1 MRRHILA
8 ALFLFAGIMAK
19 AQMVQYGK
27 VVEMNSH
34 GKKLSGVS
42 ITIPSAHDC
51 QPTSSDSYG
60 TFRLCFGEHQTGD
73 VVVGIR
79 AQKYG
84 YEVVNLHVTR
94 DGWTLTTKDSLKI
107 VMAPTEKLM
116 EARLKYYDLIETACI
131 SRFDETNAFL
141 REQYVNGH
149 LSSDE
154 YEYWLA
160 AAQSELQRAYGEM
173 EDLAN
178 SFACIN
184 TDDMDEVSGQ
194 VYQKLAEEDVRGAMA
209 LVAGDSFSTV
219 MQAYNDLNAIQPME
233 NPEQMVAGMDSIV
246 AAETVSA
253 DMTVL
258 QSYVGMME
266 RDYVTSGAKY
276 AKACA
281 YLGVLYKD
289 IDNMDLSTR
298 YLKKALAMYEL
309 LNAMGESYG
318 SQVEKIEGLL
328 K

>member
-34 GKKLSGVS
+34 GKKVGGVS

>member
-1 MRRHILA
+1 MRRHILT

-42 ITIPSAHDC
+42 ITIPLAKDC
-51 QPTSSDSYG
+51 QPTSSESNG
-60 TFRLCFGEHQTGD
+60 TFRLCFGKHQTGD
-73 VVVGIR
+73 VVFGIR

-84 YEVVNLHVTR
+84 YEVVNVHVSDR
-94 DGWTLTTKDSLKI
+94 WTLTTKDTLKI
-107 VMAPTEKLM
+107 VMAPTEKLK

-141 REQYVNGH
+141 REQYVNGY

-160 AAQSELQRAYGEM
+160 AAQSELQRAYSEM

-184 TDDMDEVSGQ
+184 TDDMDDVASKVFENLNRGDVETAMSIAAGGRDVTVMEAYNSINVVFPEMDPEVEVSAIDSVKPETQAQ
-194 VYQKLAEEDVRGAMA
+194 VDILMLQEY
-209 LVAGDSFSTV
+209 
-219 MQAYNDLNAIQPME
+219 
-233 NPEQMVAGMDSIV
+233 
-246 AAETVSA
+246 A
-253 DMTVL
+253 DMMDQDFL
-258 QSYVGMME
+258 I
-266 RDYVTSGAKY
+266 SGAKY

-281 YLGVLYKD
+281 CLGVLLNDYGTEMIARD
-289 IDNMDLSTR
+289 
-298 YLKKALAMYEL
+298 YLRKALAMYEL
-309 LNAMGESYG
+309 LIVLGEHYEV
-318 SQVEKIEGLL
+318 QVEKIEELL